1 MKLVLDTGV
10 IMLILKGDKK
20 IKTLIKDISCGT
32 EAYTTT
38 INLTELYYKT
48 EQKLGK
54 ETAVTWLNRIIHLK
68 DLTIVPVDTELAIK
82 AGKLKAKY
90 RNKISLAD
98 AIVAA
103 LAEKTKAKLAT
114 TDKALNN
121 IEEIEVLTYS

>member
-20 IKTLIKDISCGT
+20 IKTLIKDISYGT

-54 ETAVTWLNRIIHLK
+54 ETAITWLNRIIHLK
-68 DLTIVPVDTELAIK
+68 DLT
-82 AGKLKAKY
+82 
-90 RNKISLAD
+90 
-98 AIVAA
+98 IVAA

-114 TDKALNN
+114 TDKAPNN